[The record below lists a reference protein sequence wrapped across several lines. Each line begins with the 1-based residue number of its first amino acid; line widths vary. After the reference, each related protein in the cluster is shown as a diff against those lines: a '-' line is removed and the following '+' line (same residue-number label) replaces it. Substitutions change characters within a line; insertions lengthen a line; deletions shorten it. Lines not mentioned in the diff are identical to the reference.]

1 MSTTTVLITDT
12 GGNVYTSS
20 GNTVI
25 TWLSMTNYSATDVAA
40 NVHVLSSGDTAN
52 AQNQILANTVITAG
66 DTLQIYTGNEKLI
79 LANSSAIYAIS
90 NANTRLNAITSYT
103 SA

>member
-1 MSTTTVLITDT
+1 MATTTALVTSS

-25 TWLSMTNYSATDVAA
+25 TWLSLTNYSGTDVSA
-40 NVHVLSSGDTAN
+40 NVN
-52 AQNQILANTVITAG
+52 ILPSAGSANTQNIIVANVVITAG
-66 DTLQIYTGNEKLI
+66 DTLQLYVGNEKLI
-79 LANSSAIYAIS
+79 LENSTTIYANC
-90 NANTRLNAITSYT
+90 NADSRLNAVTSYT